1 MKQKF
6 VDELHWIEEDEMLD
20 LIAIAQSA
28 PGAIVVG
35 CKLAGIPGVLVSI
48 AAAVIPPFAI
58 ITVISY
64 FYTLFRGNFVV
75 RTLLSGMQAGV
86 GAVIASVV
94 WNMGGDILKQK
105 SAVSDLIMAAAF
117 VAACVFRMNV
127 VYIILSCILLGV
139 LRTVLSGRRRAR

>member
-20 LIAIAQSA
+20 LI
-28 PGAIVVG
+28 AIVVG

-86 GAVIASVV
+86 GP
-94 WNMGGDILKQK
+94 
-105 SAVSDLIMAAAF
+105 
-117 VAACVFRMNV
+117 
-127 VYIILSCILLGV
+127 
-139 LRTVLSGRRRAR
+139 